1 MTSPHA
7 VLASRSSFNSS
18 VAFAFWK
25 KPCQQIAAN
34 AAFLSVFLAVHL
46 SIVYLYSHLRV
57 GSFRRAGM
65 WARLVHGLA
74 NIWLTLPF
82 RELQGVD
89 RGEDVSQERFLL
101 ALHLVENIFLMIVAK
116 VYYYSISEHYQYTLL
131 VFLYIDLPML
141 VLMLCSVTLFTVYH
155 TRIKLYAGIP
165 DTQLPDVIH
174 AVREKI
180 RPQVESPQFH
190 SYVLLSNSFK
200 LFPFLGFGAYNLS
213 RS

>member
-1 MTSPHA
+1 MEFLSD
-7 VLASRSSFNSS
+7 
-18 VAFAFWK
+18 
-25 KPCQQIAAN
+25 QIAAN

-116 VYYYSISEHYQYTLL
+116 VYYYSISEHYQYTRL

-141 VLMLCSVTLFTVYH
+141 VLMLCSVALFTVYH

-180 RPQVESPQFH
+180 HPQVESHQ
-190 SYVLLSNSFK
+190 VTSN
-200 LFPFLGFGAYNLS
+200 FLYQIYLNFFFRIWS
-213 RS
+213 S